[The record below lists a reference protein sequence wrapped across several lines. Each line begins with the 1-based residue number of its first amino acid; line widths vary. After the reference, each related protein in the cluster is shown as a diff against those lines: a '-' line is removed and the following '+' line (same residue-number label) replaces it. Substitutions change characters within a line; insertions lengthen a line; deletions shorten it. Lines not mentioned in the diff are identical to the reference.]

1 MLAAAGDAAQLG
13 ALLAP
18 NGRLASV
25 LLMSPDQAGL
35 EGVHVTA
42 VMANPDAAA
51 LDRLAAEVAA
61 GRLRVPI
68 QRTYPLDQASQAL
81 ADFSGALGKVV
92 IEVA

>member
-1 MLAAAGDAAQLG
+1 
-13 ALLAP
+13 
-18 NGRLASV
+18 
-25 LLMSPDQAGL
+25 
-35 EGVHVTA
+35 
-42 VMANPDAAA
+42 MANPDAAA